1 MTTIVTS
8 KSGCIY
14 IYELVS
20 LQTVIAKRISPFN
33 CMKLLKRVYCL
44 IQKPSQGLNFLLLSL
59 NYNVYVFSDDE
70 EMMNAENVE
79 DEVVDGEQQS
89 GSSRTDQDL
98 ICESRSLVGRSSIIY
113 NLLLTMTQVVRRLK
127 LYVV

>member
-44 IQKPSQGLNFLLLSL
+44 TQKPSQGLLLSL
-59 NYNVYVFSDDE
+59 NYDVYVFSDDE
-70 EMMNAENVE
+70 EMMNVEDVE
-79 DEVVDGEQQS
+79 DEVADGEQRS

-98 ICESRSLVGRSSIIY
+98 IRESRSLVGRSSIIY
-113 NLLLTMTQVVRRLK
+113 DLLL
-127 LYVV
+127 